1 MYDRVF
7 DYQHKL
13 SAALSFLPGCAITAP
28 AAVRVPGT
36 VHVTF
41 AGLASDEVLFLLD
54 QAGVCASA
62 AASCSSGAAVPSHV
76 LAAMGVDVERA
87 RGSLRLSMG
96 AETTEADVDALI
108 AILSSVVFRLRD
120 EVAVAPGLKD

>member
-1 MYDRVF
+1 
-7 DYQHKL
+7 
-13 SAALSFLPGCAITAP
+13 
-28 AAVRVPGT
+28 
-36 VHVTF
+36 
-41 AGLASDEVLFLLD
+41 
-54 QAGVCASA
+54 
-62 AASCSSGAAVPSHV
+62 
-76 LAAMGVDVERA
+76 MGVDVERA